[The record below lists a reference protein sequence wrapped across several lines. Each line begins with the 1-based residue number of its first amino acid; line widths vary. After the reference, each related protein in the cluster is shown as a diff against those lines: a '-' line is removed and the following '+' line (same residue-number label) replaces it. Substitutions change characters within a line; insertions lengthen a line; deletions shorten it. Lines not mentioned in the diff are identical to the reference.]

1 MNPAPWRN
9 CCASMMSLMMSSTSS
24 SSPSEFQPTIADSSS
39 DDSLTQ
45 SVLRNFLEKTW
56 PSEAKRSEPSVMISL
71 HSAHRALLV
80 LARSIWVISGR
91 SVGLH
96 FRAVVCAQARQ
107 ASRHYSPHS
116 FGDGA
121 MRAVRVARRWQGR
134 LAGTHMAV
142 CGARCGAR
150 AAFGLAHRLRD
161 LHRRGRPDLV
171 NDFACGRGDLLA
183 RGGLLGDGCGDV
195 ARRGTEREP
204 LLLACAS
211 LLGDGHGGVGAQL
224 DPGPL
229 VDRVPVRLLHVFAVG
244 RLLRARHARRVD
256 AASCRSRP
264 RRCLEVVGAVRVRVA
279 RCRSG
284 RPVHSDGARAARV
297 AGRGSLGSLG
307 SRGRL
312 GRGVACVADWRR
324 TGFEICIGAHSSIWR
339 AGGGIGA
346 VSISAMRAV
355 VAVMRAFISGRV
367 IEAPRS
373 GRAGYVC
380 MYWVG
385 GRKGADDNSDL
396 TVNIMLSTARCGWL
410 QRRASAV

>member
-1 MNPAPWRN
+1 
-9 CCASMMSLMMSSTSS
+9 
-24 SSPSEFQPTIADSSS
+24 
-39 DDSLTQ
+39 
-45 SVLRNFLEKTW
+45 
-56 PSEAKRSEPSVMISL
+56 
-71 HSAHRALLV
+71 
-80 LARSIWVISGR
+80 
-91 SVGLH
+91 
-96 FRAVVCAQARQ
+96 
-107 ASRHYSPHS
+107 
-116 FGDGA
+116 

-161 LHRRGRPDLV
+161 PHRRGRPDLA
-171 NDFACGRGDLLA
+171 NYFACGRGDLLA

-297 AGRGSLGSLG
+297 AGRGSRVAWVAWVAGSLAL
-307 SRGRL
+307 R
-312 GRGVACVADWRR
+312 
-324 TGFEICIGAHSSIWR
+324 IGAAPASRSASVPIARSCVLAAASPSRRCARWWR
-339 AGGGIGA
+339 
-346 VSISAMRAV
+346 S
-355 VAVMRAFISGRV
+355 
-367 IEAPRS
+367 
-373 GRAGYVC
+373 
-380 MYWVG
+380 
-385 GRKGADDNSDL
+385 
-396 TVNIMLSTARCGWL
+396 
-410 QRRASAV
+410 

>member
-1 MNPAPWRN
+1 
-9 CCASMMSLMMSSTSS
+9 
-24 SSPSEFQPTIADSSS
+24 
-39 DDSLTQ
+39 
-45 SVLRNFLEKTW
+45 
-56 PSEAKRSEPSVMISL
+56 
-71 HSAHRALLV
+71 
-80 LARSIWVISGR
+80 
-91 SVGLH
+91 
-96 FRAVVCAQARQ
+96 
-107 ASRHYSPHS
+107 
-116 FGDGA
+116 

-161 LHRRGRPDLV
+161 PHRRGRPDLA

-297 AGRGSLGSLG
+297 AGRGSRVAGRL
-307 SRGRL
+307 GRL

-339 AGGGIGA
+339 AGGG

-373 GRAGYVC
+373 GRAGYV
-380 MYWVG
+380 YILLG
-385 GRKGADDNSDL
+385 GWAEGCGRQFRFNSKYYVVHRTL
-396 TVNIMLSTARCGWL
+396 RLAATARL
-410 QRRASAV
+410 RSII